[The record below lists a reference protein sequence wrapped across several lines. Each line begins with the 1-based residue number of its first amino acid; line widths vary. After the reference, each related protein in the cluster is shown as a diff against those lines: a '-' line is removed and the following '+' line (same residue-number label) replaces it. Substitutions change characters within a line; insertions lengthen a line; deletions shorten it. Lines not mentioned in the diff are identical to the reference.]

1 MLLAT
6 TSGVAVSAS
15 PVGTTAVADSTSGDQ
30 VPNPIAAGTY
40 EGQELEAGQ
49 SVTYDAE
56 LSEGEYFA
64 AVALFESG
72 TDLRVTIRDPSGTVV
87 GETFSDREYEVAEL
101 LSVDEDGTY
110 IVEIANE
117 GTAAVTFILDVYHD
131 GGSETDSEPSTD
143 DVPDPLEEGTYGG
156 QELEAGQSVTYEA
169 ELTENDFFSIMAD
182 FDSDADIA
190 VTIRDPSGS
199 AVGESF
205 PHDDFYAADLTS
217 TPTDGT
223 YTVEIE
229 NRGETAAT
237 FILDVYYDEF
247 ESDPTRAQI
256 PDPLEDGYF
265 PGLELE
271 KGETVTYDAEL
282 ETGDLFTV
290 SVLSGTDLEVMVTD
304 PSGSAVG
311 TDVRDGDYRTVNVV
325 GAPTDGTYTVA
336 VENRGETAT
345 ETDLSVLYEPTPAV
359 LENGSFEGTVDGMD
373 FDISMINLNAGD
385 DLSVTITSDDAA
397 DLEVTL
403 FDSATEELA
412 TGEHGDGTVS
422 LDLSDVESSDTHL
435 LQVYNVGTSE
445 VDYELEVSHSGHAN
459 ATGKV
464 GAEDE
469 EARESGDEANES
481 ESNESESN
489 ESETTEN
496 TDGDGDESDA
506 ARQLDDETPGMTAS
520 GASLALLAV
529 SSLLLG
535 RTRVGDDA

>member
-1 MLLAT
+1 MLLLAT
-6 TSGVAVSAS
+6 TSGAAVSAS
-15 PVGTTAVADSTSGDQ
+15 SVGTTAVADSGAGDQ

-64 AVALFESG
+64 AVALFEAG

-87 GETFSDREYEVAEL
+87 GETFSDTEYEVAEL
-101 LSVDEDGTY
+101 LSVDEGGTY
-110 IVEIANE
+110 TVEIANE
-117 GTAAVTFILDVYHD
+117 GSAAATFTLDVYHD
-131 GGSETDSEPSTD
+131 SDSETGSESSTA
-143 DVPDPLEEGTYGG
+143 DVPDPLEEGTYEG

-169 ELTENDFFSIMAD
+169 ELTENDFISIMAD

-190 VTIRDPSGS
+190 VTIRDPNGS
-199 AVGESF
+199 AVGESL

-217 TPTDGT
+217 APTDGT

-237 FILDVYYDEF
+237 FVLDVYYDEF
-247 ESDPTRAQI
+247 ESDPSRVQV
-256 PDPLEDGYF
+256 PDPLENGYF

-271 KGETVTYDAEL
+271 EGETATYDAEL

-311 TDVRDGDYRTVNVV
+311 TDVRDGDYRAVNVV

-373 FDISMINLNAGD
+373 FDIFMIDLNAGD

-459 ATGKV
+459 ATEK
-464 GAEDE
+464 AEVEGE
-469 EARESGDEANES
+469 EARESGDET
-481 ESNESESN
+481 N

-496 TDGDGDESDA
+496 ADGDGDASDPT
-506 ARQLDDETPGMTAS
+506 RQLDDEMPGMTAS
-520 GASLALLAV
+520 GASLALLVV